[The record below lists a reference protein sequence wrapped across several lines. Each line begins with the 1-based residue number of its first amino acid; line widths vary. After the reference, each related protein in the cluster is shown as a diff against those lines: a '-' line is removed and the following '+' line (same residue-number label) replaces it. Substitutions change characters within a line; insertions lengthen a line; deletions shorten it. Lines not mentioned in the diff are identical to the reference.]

1 MNRKTENG
9 VWPLMN
15 QVEMMPRTVPI
26 GTAFRL
32 LGLLGIL
39 TLTGYA
45 HAAPQQLE
53 AYNESWTTPSEDSR
67 GSMPLG
73 NGDIGLNVWVE
84 KSGDLIFYI
93 SKTDSWS
100 DNLTGAKGLPKVG
113 KVRIKASPAL
123 SIDSAFVQTL
133 KLATG
138 EVEVHVGGSILRV
151 WVDANRPIIHVD
163 SESVLP
169 NELQVAFET
178 TRPVPEKNLQ
188 ADVILT
194 NQPDRVVWYYRNQNK
209 QVRQLTHRT
218 FGAEIYGA
226 NLISESVTA
235 LHSAKA
241 AQKHSVAIAVLTAQ
255 TETPE
260 LWLQQL
266 QDVVKSAEA
275 VPLETARREHAQWW
289 NEFWNRSWI
298 FATGD
303 EDATKVTRGYV
314 LQRFVSACAGRGG
327 APIKFNGSIFTMDWH
342 KSEKVKGVET
352 NSIVVA
358 DARDWGGQYWFQ
370 NTRPMYWPMLQSGDF
385 EMMQP
390 LFKMFRAIL
399 PDNEKEV
406 LEFYHH
412 EGAYFAETKPFYG
425 GINRLAVDAPG
436 KYTDFYYTPILELS
450 AMMLDYYAYTGD
462 KSFVRETLLPMADAG
477 MKFFDQHWKHENGKL
492 VLDPD
497 NAIEMFWKSR
507 NPAPDIAGLRWVL
520 PGLLALPTE
529 LTSEEQRSRWQRFLK
544 EIPELPLGETNGL
557 KVLAPAE
564 VYDQGHNFENPELYA
579 VYPFRLFGLGK
590 PDLDLAKA
598 TFGVRR
604 FKDDGC
610 WRQSGVQAALL
621 GETASARKNVVFVL
635 KRKDAQCRFPAF
647 WAHGSDHVPDEDNG
661 GHGILAL
668 QWMLLQGEGRKIVL
682 LPAWPKTW
690 NASFKLHAP
699 FNTTVEGIFHDGK
712 IESLKV
718 TPPERRADVILPNFT
733 NYPCGMAKP
742 ASPPCYTNCIAVN

>member
-1 MNRKTENG
+1 MADGFVPARKPVGTLATSSASRVN
-9 VWPLMN
+9 
-15 QVEMMPRTVPI
+15 VPSL
-26 GTAFRL
+26 GTATGTARRGVPTGHVFYL
-32 LGLLGIL
+32 LGLLALL
-39 TLTGYA
+39 TFAG
-45 HAAPQQLE
+45 HVQAAPPQLD
-53 AYNESWTTPSEDSR
+53 AYNETWTTPSEDSR

-84 KSGDLIFYI
+84 KNGDLIFYI
-93 SKTDSWS
+93 SKTDAWS
-100 DNLTGAKGLPKVG
+100 DNVGAGKGLPKVG
-113 KVRIKASPAL
+113 KVRIALTPAL
-123 SIDSAFVQTL
+123 VTASGFVQTL

-138 EVEVHVGGSILRV
+138 EIEVHSGDTVLRV
-151 WVDANRPIIHVD
+151 WVDANRPLVHVE
-163 SESVLP
+163 SESARP
-169 NELQVAFET
+169 NEWQVAFES
-178 TRPVPEKNLQ
+178 TRPVPEKYLQ
-188 ADVILT
+188 ADVIVT
-194 NQPDRVVWYYRNQNK
+194 NLPNRVIWYYRNQNK
-209 QVRQLTHRT
+209 TVRQLTNRT
-218 FGAEIYGA
+218 FGAEIFGDHLLA
-226 NLISESVTA
+226 ASATA
-235 LHSAKA
+235 LHSAQLAKKQA
-241 AQKHSVAIAVLTAQ
+241 VGIAVLTAQ

-260 LWLQQL
+260 QWLAQL
-266 QDVVKSAEA
+266 QEVAKAAEA
-275 VPLETARREHAQWW
+275 VPLETARRAHAQWW
-289 NEFWNRSWI
+289 DVFWNRSWI

-303 EDATKVTRGYV
+303 DAATKVTRGYV

-342 KSEKVKGVET
+342 KSEKVKGVQT

-406 LEFYHH
+406 QEFYHH

-450 AMMLDYYAYTGD
+450 SMMLDYYAYTGD
-462 KSFVRETLLPMADAG
+462 KAFVRETLLPIADAG
-477 MKFFDQHWKHENGKL
+477 MKFFDQHWKHANGKL

-497 NAIEMFWKSR
+497 NAIEMFWKAR
-507 NPAPDIAGLRWVL
+507 NPAPDLAGLRWVL
-520 PGLLALPTE
+520 PGLLALPPE
-529 LTSEEQRSRWQRFLK
+529 LTSDEQRTRWQRLLK
-544 EIPELPLGETNGL
+544 EIPELPLGETNGV

-564 VYDQGHNFENPELYA
+564 VYDKGHNFENPELYA

-590 PDLDLAKA
+590 PELDLAKA

-621 GETASARKNVVFVL
+621 GDIATARKNVVFVL
-635 KRKDAQCRFPAF
+635 QRKDAQCRFPAF

-661 GHGILAL
+661 GHGIHAL
-668 QWMLLQGEGRKIVL
+668 QLMLLQGEERKIYV
-682 LPAWPKTW
+682 LPAWPKNW

-699 FNTTVEGIFHDGK
+699 LNTVVEGVVRDGK

-718 TPPERRADVILPNFT
+718 TPPERQADVVVPD
-733 NYPCGMAKP
+733 
-742 ASPPCYTNCIAVN
+742 